1 MRRVAQARGTAR
13 HTGGFTLLELL
24 VAVALMAILA
34 VLSWRGLESVL
45 RSRDNITGRS
55 EQLRSL
61 VVAFSQ
67 MDDDLRRTWPV
78 RLMALQQPGISF
90 ARESDAEGYSLVLL
104 REAGSV
110 LGLQRV
116 IYRLRGGVLER
127 GFGPWSRAGVQGG
140 VDLSLQSLTWQPI
153 LTDVESLEYRAWV
166 PFRGWIAGGG
176 PVAGT
181 EPVSGLEVIVQHKG
195 ERLVRVFAVKD

>member
-1 MRRVAQARGTAR
+1 MRPLAKARGTAR
-13 HTGGFTLLELL
+13 HDAGFTLLELL

-34 VLSWRGLESVL
+34 VLSWRGLDSVL
-45 RSRDNITGRS
+45 SSRESITGRS

-61 VVAFSQ
+61 VVAFAQ
-67 MDDDLRRTWPV
+67 IDDDLRRTWPV

-90 ARESDAEGYSLVLL
+90 ARESDAEGYSLVML

-116 IYRLRGGVLER
+116 IYRLRAGVLER
-127 GFGPWSRAGVQGG
+127 GFEPWNRAGVQGG
-140 VDLSLQSLTWQPI
+140 VDLSLQTLTWQPI
-153 LTDVESLEYRAWV
+153 LTEVESLEYRAWI

-176 PVAGT
+176 PVGGT
-181 EPVSGLEVIVQHKG
+181 EPVSGLEVTVQHKG